1 MLMSKGK
8 DLNQFQIY
16 AKGGAK
22 VNLLQS
28 SYKHICSTS
37 ESESQREMQQQ
48 PNEQSYSPVQ
58 RRDGGKLGK
67 EEEEQQLNSY
77 GSSELELSYTKNDTS
92 ASVLKK
98 GTLSFHFHSC
108 HLICLQ
114 TSFTCKSLHSS
125 CYKQC
130 LFGSLFYSI
139 TLKKKGF

>member
-1 MLMSKGK
+1 MQKVVQRL
-8 DLNQFQIY
+8 IY
-16 AKGGAK
+16 YRA
-22 VNLLQS
+22 LT
-28 SYKHICSTS
+28 STS
-37 ESESQREMQQQ
+37 VLQWVRIMERNAAAAKWAELFSSAKKRWWKT
-48 PNEQSYSPVQ
+48 
-58 RRDGGKLGK
+58 RK